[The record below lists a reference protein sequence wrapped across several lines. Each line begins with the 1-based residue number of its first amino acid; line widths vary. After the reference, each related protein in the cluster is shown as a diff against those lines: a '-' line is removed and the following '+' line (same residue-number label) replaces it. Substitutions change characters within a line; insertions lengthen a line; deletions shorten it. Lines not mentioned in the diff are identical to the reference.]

1 MNALQGVFVRYIG
14 RQYLIRFIGFLAF
27 FVVILQ
33 MLDLLNNSDAIL
45 APQGAG
51 ASSVATYIA
60 LRAPQILSQ
69 FAPFAALL
77 GIVVTLAVLNHTSE
91 ITIMRAAGMSVH
103 RVLFPLGVVCFFVA
117 LGHFLFHETVV
128 VDTTEK
134 LAYWEANDYAIDLP
148 PDEGTRTDVRLDFGN
163 EFIRAQSAARIGDS
177 VVRLT
182 DVVINEMDAD
192 GLVTA
197 IVEAKIALFSGGAW
211 RLFDVT
217 DYDVAS
223 LRTVFSDNRAWETR
237 LDPELVFA
245 LSVQPDRTPLP
256 ELQRKIAQLKADDED
271 ARAATTTMMSRFSK
285 PLSTLVM
292 PLLGAIAGFG
302 VARQGAQLT
311 RAIAGAGLGFGYFV
325 IENMSL
331 ALGKLGVIPAFFGAF
346 FPFAL
351 FLVVGFTIL
360 LTMEA

>member
-1 MNALQGVFVRYIG
+1 MNNLQGVFVSYIG
-14 RQYLIRFIGFLAF
+14 RQYLIRFLGFLAF
-27 FVVILQ
+27 FVLILQ
-33 MLDLLNNSDAIL
+33 MLDLLNSSDAIL
-45 APQGAG
+45 APEGAG
-51 ASSVATYIA
+51 AGSVATYIA
-60 LRAPQILSQ
+60 LRAPQIVSQ

-103 RVLFPLGVVCFFVA
+103 RVLFPLGVVCALIA

-134 LAYWEANDYAIDLP
+134 LAYWEANDYALDLP
-148 PDEGTRTDVRLDFGN
+148 PDEGTRTNIRLDFEN
-163 EFIRAQSAARIGDS
+163 EFIRAGSAARIGDS

-182 DVVINEMDAD
+182 DVVINTMDAN
-192 GLVTA
+192 GLVVA
-197 IVEAKIALFSGGAW
+197 IAESRIAHYSDGAW

-217 DYDVAS
+217 DYDVDGLKS
-223 LRTVFSDNRAWETR
+223 VVTDNRVWETR
-237 LDPELVFA
+237 LDPELLFA
-245 LSVQPDRTPLP
+245 LSVQPDRTPLA
-256 ELQRKIAQLKADDED
+256 ELRRKISQLRADNED
-271 ARAATTTMMSRFSK
+271 TRAATTTLLSRISK

-325 IENMSL
+325 IENMAL
-331 ALGKLGVIPAFFGAF
+331 ALGKLGVIPAFLGAF

-351 FLVVGFTIL
+351 FMVVGFAIL
-360 LTMEA
+360 LTMEG